1 LRRAVSRNDRGVES
15 PRKAIIRRVL
25 SVVFFIAFAACS
37 VFIFYHNYT
46 QKQMEYAKKDEQ
58 LKKLET
64 EIAAVENE
72 NKQLRREIGH
82 LNTKEGVEEIAR
94 EKLGLIKPQEIAFVV
109 ISSPTPSAT
118 GVPVSSE
125 VSSAKNEKLKEEI
138 IKESRKEEGW
148 LQKILNK
155 FGKR

>member
-1 LRRAVSRNDRGVES
+1 LRITVNRRDHEAES
-15 PRKAIIRRVL
+15 PRKVIIKRIL
-25 SVVFFIAFAACS
+25 SIVFFMAFAACS
-37 VFIFYHNYT
+37 IFIFYQNYT
-46 QKQMEYAKKDEQ
+46 QKEMEYAQKEAQ

-64 EIAAVENE
+64 EMTAIENE
-72 NKQLRREIGH
+72 NKQLRKEIAH

-109 ISSPTPSAT
+109 ISSPTPST
-118 GVPVSSE
+118 KTIPESSE
-125 VSSAKNEKLKEEI
+125 ARSAENQRLKEEI

-155 FGKR
+155 FQKK